1 MPEPGPTHLFCV
13 GLGDRVRGIPAGVRR
28 RLVVVVVLLTAI
40 AVVLLTAI
48 AVVVLG
54 ADIATVVEVLA
65 LPPAAVKLA
74 DLAVGASRRRNRPA
88 LQGR

>member
-40 AVVLLTAI
+40 AVV
-48 AVVVLG
+48 VLG

-74 DLAVGASRRRNRPA
+74 DLAVGASRWRNRPA

>member
-28 RLVVVVVLLTAI
+28 RLVVV
-40 AVVLLTAI
+40 VVLLTAI